1 MIRAVLWDFGGVI
14 TSSPFEAFNQYERE
28 NSFPLD
34 FIRGVNSR
42 NPNTN
47 AWAQFER
54 NQITVDEFD
63 QRFAEESKQLGH
75 CISGKTVLSLIAGKV
90 RPEMVEALKL
100 LKNKLPIGCITNN
113 MLSGKGA
120 GMARNSKRAE
130 AMQEVLDLFDVVVE
144 SSKIGIRKPDPRI
157 YQIAC
162 DQLGIAPNEA
172 VFLDDLGVNLK
183 PARAMGMSTIKVLG
197 SIQALDD
204 LQTYLAFPIR

>member
-42 NPNTN
+42 NPDTN

-54 NQITVDEFD
+54 NEITVDEFD

-100 LKNKLPIGCITNN
+100 LKNKLTIGCITNN

-120 GMARNSKRAE
+120 GMARNSKGLR
-130 AMQEVLDLFDVVVE
+130 LCKFW
-144 SSKIGIRKPDPRI
+144 
-157 YQIAC
+157 
-162 DQLGIAPNEA
+162 
-172 VFLDDLGVNLK
+172 
-183 PARAMGMSTIKVLG
+183 
-197 SIQALDD
+197 
-204 LQTYLAFPIR
+204 TYLTSWLSPAK

>member
-28 NSFPLD
+28 NSFPLN

-42 NPNTN
+42 NPDTN

-75 CISGKTVLSLIAGKV
+75 CISGKTVLSLIAGEV

-100 LKNKLPIGCITNN
+100 LKNKLTIGCITNN

-130 AMQEVLDLFDVVVE
+130 AMQQVLDLFDVVIE

-197 SIQALDD
+197 SVQALDD

>member
-14 TSSPFEAFNQYERE
+14 TSSPFEAFNQYERK

-42 NPNTN
+42 NPDTN

-75 CISGKTVLSLIAGKV
+75 CISGKTVLSLIAGEV

-100 LKNKLPIGCITNN
+100 LKNKLTIGCITNN

-130 AMQEVLDLFDVVVE
+130 AMHQVLDLFDVVIE

-197 SIQALDD
+197 SVQALDD

>member
-28 NSFPLD
+28 NSFPLN

-42 NPNTN
+42 NPDTN

-75 CISGKTVLSLIAGKV
+75 CISGKTVLSLIAGEV

-100 LKNKLPIGCITNN
+100 LKNKLTIGCITNN

-130 AMQEVLDLFDVVVE
+130 AMQKVLDLFDVVIE

-197 SIQALDD
+197 SVQALDD